1 MVLSRY
7 SQTPRGHLD
16 TDVDRVV
23 VGDKASGKRVGEI
36 YHTIQARWRPKR
48 PNERMEHKTGAAAE
62 PGRSAIRKDDLM
74 TWYERVPKV
83 ELHVHLESAIPH
95 AALFALIRKYGGN
108 PSVPDVTALAK
119 RFEYRD
125 FPQFVEAWSWKNQFL
140 REYEDFTY
148 IAELTA

>member
-1 MVLSRY
+1 
-7 SQTPRGHLD
+7 
-16 TDVDRVV
+16 
-23 VGDKASGKRVGEI
+23 
-36 YHTIQARWRPKR
+36 
-48 PNERMEHKTGAAAE
+48 MEHKTGAAAE

-83 ELHVHLESAIPH
+83 ELHVHLEGAIPH

-125 FPQFVEAWSWKNQFL
+125 FPQFVEAWS
-140 REYEDFTY
+140 
-148 IAELTA
+148 